1 MDIRADQIDQLISEH
16 PAVVIDFWAP
26 WCGPCKAVTPVL
38 EKIAEENPNILLAK
52 VNVDDNPDLDKYQI
66 RGIPTIH
73 VYSGGELIKTVV
85 GAKPKQAMEM
95 ELSAVLGD

>member
-1 MDIRADQIDQLISEH
+1 MDIRADQIDQLIAEH

-26 WCGPCKAVTPVL
+26 WCGPCRAVTPVL
-38 EKIAEENPNILLAK
+38 EAIAKENPHILLAK
-52 VNVDDNPDLDKYQI
+52 VNVDDNPDLDRYQL

-73 VYSGGELIKTVV
+73 VYSSGELTKTIV

-95 ELSAVLGD
+95 ELSAILGE